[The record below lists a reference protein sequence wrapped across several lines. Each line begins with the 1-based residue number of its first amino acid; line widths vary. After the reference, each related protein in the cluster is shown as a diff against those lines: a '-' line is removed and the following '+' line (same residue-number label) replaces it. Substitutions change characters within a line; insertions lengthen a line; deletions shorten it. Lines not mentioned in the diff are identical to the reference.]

1 MAGMLYMPRLFM
13 YHTKTEKNSEM
24 DKTFQI
30 MERRLLRLIMNPA
43 MIMTYIFGLLTA
55 YIYGFAAL
63 GMWFHLKM
71 CAVLFLTIFHM
82 FLAQWRKDFEK
93 GKNIHSA
100 KFYKIINEI
109 PTILMI
115 LAVILVIVKPFE

>member
-1 MAGMLYMPRLFM
+1 MGIRDEIGNVIWKAGCLVAAIKWSVASNVMRCFR
-13 YHTKTEKNSEM
+13 N
-24 DKTFQI
+24 
-30 MERRLLRLIMNPA
+30 
-43 MIMTYIFGLLTA
+43 TA
-55 YIYGFAAL
+55 KCLSCAVGI
-63 GMWFHLKM
+63 KM
-71 CAVLFLTIFHM
+71 CAVLFLTILHM
-82 FLAQWRKDFEK
+82 FIARWRKDFEK

>member
-71 CAVLFLTIFHM
+71 CAVLFLTILHM
-82 FLAQWRKDFEK
+82 FIARWRKDFEK